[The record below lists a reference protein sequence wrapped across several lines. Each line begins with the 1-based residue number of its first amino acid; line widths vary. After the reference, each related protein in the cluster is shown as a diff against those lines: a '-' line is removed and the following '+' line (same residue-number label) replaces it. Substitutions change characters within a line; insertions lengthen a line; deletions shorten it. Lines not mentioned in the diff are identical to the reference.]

1 MEKKLKNGDDSTK
14 RKSIDDRERRRQ
26 AEKSH
31 AVEQQRRSRTMDGP
45 RLFRDVM
52 VKLGLQ
58 RQPAE
63 REHINTK
70 IYEAS
75 MSLEKLTS
83 ADHARE
89 EQRTFERP
97 LQEHQLEHEDRDYQ
111 SVDWSAYYDSENAGY
126 VGKEIPATA
135 HGDPDLLQA
144 YKNGVRLFNNLAEAS
159 YEAGRDGLEMPQSTQ
174 THPDL
179 LKNYIQGLEEHKVD
193 LHMKGTEAPRS
204 SFERVNQLMINARA
218 ISGKLPQP
226 SLERH
231 DRQFNSEGP
240 ELER

>member
-1 MEKKLKNGDDSTK
+1 MEKKLNNGDDSTK

-26 AEKSH
+26 VEKSH

-52 VKLGLQ
+52 VKLRLQ

-89 EQRTFERP
+89 EQRNFEPTVTHLEELKAEADLKAYDAYARGFTAG
-97 LQEHQLEHEDRDYQ
+97 LKAQEMTAADLKDPNVLEGYIKGLEDHRTDLYIGRDI
-111 SVDWSAYYDSENAGY
+111 ENAQ
-126 VGKEIPATA
+126 V
-135 HGDPDLLQA
+135 
-144 YKNGVRLFNNLAEAS
+144 
-159 YEAGRDGLEMPQSTQ
+159 PQS
-174 THPDL
+174 D
-179 LKNYIQGLEEHKVD
+179 
-193 LHMKGTEAPRS
+193 
-204 SFERVNQLMINARA
+204 FERVNQLLTPAYASRLKNIE
-218 ISGKLPQP
+218 PQN
-226 SLERH
+226 LEVKS
-231 DRQFNSEGP
+231 DGP
-240 ELER
+240 ELGR

>member
-1 MEKKLKNGDDSTK
+1 MEKKLNNGDDSTK

-31 AVEQQRRSRTMDGP
+31 AIEQQRRSRTMDGP

-89 EQRTFERP
+89 DQRNFESP
-97 LQEHQLEHEDRDYQ
+97 IPEHQF
-111 SVDWSAYYDSENAGY
+111 V
-126 VGKEIPATA
+126 
-135 HGDPDLLQA
+135 HG
-144 YKNGVRLFNNLAEAS
+144 E
-159 YEAGRDGLEMPQSTQ
+159 
-174 THPDL
+174 
-179 LKNYIQGLEEHKVD
+179 
-193 LHMKGTEAPRS
+193 
-204 SFERVNQLMINARA
+204 
-218 ISGKLPQP
+218 
-226 SLERH
+226 
-231 DRQFNSEGP
+231 SEG
-240 ELER
+240 LIVIY